1 VVVDVAIQNTQ
12 NLFFEYFW
20 LLDKKEYEYA
30 CVFNTNKSNSVD
42 TVAIDLEDLS
52 YVGEGFVINSVNL
65 YGSVATVEYAISDF
79 VEEEPYRQFVDDYI
93 GLGIEEVT
101 EAPVG
106 IRREGNALVCNSPD
120 VKSMRLLNLQGQIVA
135 RSTGNRLPLPMGN
148 RLSCYIVVIQLN
160 NKTITKKV
168 QL

>member
-1 VVVDVAIQNTQ
+1 LWVLEPREIEWVCDFKTD
-12 NLFFEYFW
+12 F
-20 LLDKKEYEYA
+20 
-30 CVFNTNKSNSVD
+30 SNSID
-42 TVAIDLEDLS
+42 TTTNDLDRLS

-120 VKSMRLLNLQGQIVA
+120 VKSMRLLNLQGQIVT

-148 RLSCYIVVIQLN
+148 RHSCYIVVIQLN